1 MPYNPR
7 LEFKIADS
15 VLATA
20 LGLRGDN
27 PEKLDLINIDPTKVQ
42 AETITGNL
50 RNAAGAF
57 QLADLANTFSTEQ
70 LLKQLEAMLPG
81 FANMRD
87 SITGV
92 LGSKLKGEIPRDVQN
107 LLQRNA
113 AERGIAMGTSGSG
126 FAAHDELRNLG
137 LTSLGIQNEGLN
149 QASSWIRSMPRAP
162 QMDVT
167 SMFFTPQQR
176 LNFEFQ
182 QAQANK
188 PIEWLNNQIDA
199 LPSNIER
206 AAAGFLDWAATTG
219 TSVASMAIG
228 GAMGGG
234 GAPAGAGAGA
244 GAGSSMM
251 SGLQARGGEMY
262 GDNWI

>member
-1 MPYNPR
+1 M
-7 LEFKIADS
+7 ASS

-27 PEKLDLINIDPTKVQ
+27 PEKLDLINIDPTQVQ
-42 AETITGNL
+42 QETITGNL
-50 RNAAGAF
+50 RNAQGAF

-70 LLKQLEAMLPG
+70 LLKQLEMMLPG

-87 SITGV
+87 QITGV
-92 LGSKLKGEIPRDVQN
+92 LGSKLRGEVPRDVKN
-107 LLQRNA
+107 LLERNA
-113 AERGIAMGTSGSG
+113 AEKGIAMGTSGSR
-126 FAAHDELRNLG
+126 FNEYDELRNLG
-137 LTSLGIQNEGLN
+137 LTSLGIQNEGIAQGANWL
-149 QASSWIRSMPRAP
+149 RSMPQA
-162 QMDVT
+162 QKMDFT

-199 LPSNIER
+199 LPSNMER

-219 TSVASMAIG
+219 TSIMNMGIG
-228 GAMGGG
+228 NIMGGG
-234 GAPAGAGAGA
+234 G
-244 GAGSSMM
+244 GAGSMM
-251 SGLQARGGEMY
+251 GGGNSGQASASPGANLPEYYERGSQ
-262 GDNWI
+262 

>member
-1 MPYNPR
+1 MA
-7 LEFKIADS
+7 ES

-20 LGLRGDN
+20 LGFRGDN
-27 PEKLDLINIDPTKVQ
+27 PEKLDLINIDPSVVQ

-81 FANMRD
+81 FAGMRD
-87 SITGV
+87 QITGV
-92 LGSKLKGEIPRDVQN
+92 LGSKLKGEIPRDVRN
-107 LLQRNA
+107 LLARNA
-113 AERGIAMGTSGSG
+113 AEKGIAMGTSGSD
-126 FAAHDELRNLG
+126 FNEYDELRNLG

-149 QASSWIRSMPRAP
+149 QASQWIRSMPRAP
-162 QMDVT
+162 QMDFT

-176 LNFEFQ
+176 LSFEFA

-234 GAPAGAGAGA
+234 AKTPTASGA

-251 SGLQARGGEMY
+251 SGLQARGGPMY
-262 GDNWI
+262 GDQWQ